1 MVKEAFNFLIR
12 GVSALKTEKDLKFS
26 VLNRLDHERKK
37 MMKNHYIVGLFF
49 SILCL
54 LSLVYSF
61 VYFLD
66 EIFYSGFFNYLE
78 LLFSDFGALN
88 FIWKDLFFSLI
99 VSLPIFELIMIST
112 SVLSLLLL
120 SVWLVNK
127 YRPPLLVK

>member
-1 MVKEAFNFLIR
+1 MVKEAFNFITR
-12 GVSALKTEKDLKFS
+12 GFPALKTEKELKFS

-54 LSLVYSF
+54 SSLVYSL

-66 EIFYSGFFNYLE
+66 ETLHSGFLNYLE
-78 LLFSDFGALN
+78 LLFFDFGALN

-99 VSLPIFELIMIST
+99 VSLPIFELIMISI